1 MQQDV
6 AGTSVLA
13 WGGEPV
19 TEQPEPRA
27 VLWDMD
33 GTLIDSAE
41 YHWLTWRDT
50 LAELGHTLTHEQF
63 ASWFGQRNDAIL
75 RRYFGDGIA
84 AGEVTRLGD
93 AKEAAY
99 REMVRE
105 RGIEPL
111 PGVRRWLLR
120 LQETGWRQAVASSAP
135 PANIEVILDVLG
147 LRDCFDAWVSAEEVA
162 HGKPAPDVFLR
173 AAEKLDVAPARSV
186 VVEDAP
192 AGVEA
197 GHRGGMRTIGLTSMA
212 RALDADIVVACL
224 DELPDDAFDRLI
236 ADAR

>member
-1 MQQDV
+1 M
-6 AGTSVLA
+6 S
-13 WGGEPV
+13 GEQTAV
-19 TEQPEPRA
+19 NGPRA

-50 LAELGHTLTHEQF
+50 LAGEGHALTDEQF

-75 RRYFGDGIA
+75 RRYFGEGITPA
-84 AGEVTRLGD
+84 EISRLGE

-99 REMVRE
+99 RDMVRG

-111 PGVRRWLLR
+111 PGVRQWLARLR
-120 LQETGWRQAVASSAP
+120 DTGWCQAVASSAP
-135 PANIEVILDVLG
+135 PANIEVIIEVLG
-147 LRDCFDAWVSAEEVA
+147 LDGVFDAWVSAEEVA
-162 HGKPAPDVFLR
+162 HGKPAPDVFMR
-173 AAEKLDVAPARSV
+173 AAEKLGVPPARSV

-197 GHRGGMRTIGLTSMA
+197 GRRGGMRTVGVTSMS
-212 RALDADIVVACL
+212 RPLDADIVVASL
-224 DELPDDAFDRLI
+224 EDLPDDAFERLVG
-236 ADAR
+236 DAR

>member
-1 MQQDV
+1 
-6 AGTSVLA
+6 
-13 WGGEPV
+13 
-19 TEQPEPRA
+19 
-27 VLWDMD
+27 MD

-50 LAELGHTLTHEQF
+50 LAVEGHALTDEQF
-63 ASWFGQRNDAIL
+63 ASWFGQRNDTIL
-75 RRYFGDGIA
+75 RRYFGDGITPA
-84 AGEVTRLGD
+84 EIARLGG

-99 REMVRE
+99 RDMVRA

-120 LQETGWRQAVASSAP
+120 LRDTGWRQAVASSAP
-135 PANIEVILDVLG
+135 PENIEVIIQVLG
-147 LRDCFDAWVSAEEVA
+147 LDGIFDAWVSAEEVA

-173 AAEKLDVAPARSV
+173 AAEKVGVPPARSV

-197 GHRGGMRTIGLTSMA
+197 GRRGGMHTIGLTSMS
-212 RALDADIVVACL
+212 RPLDADIVVSSL
-224 DELPDDAFDRLI
+224 EDLPDDAFERLVE
-236 ADAR
+236 DGR